1 MLSSL
6 LVSAL
11 LLNTAMGNQKQ
22 VRQAVYDKFEE
33 YGIELRCGPMM
44 IIFINVFIFRFLQ
57 IPHFG
62 KQFLRVSQ
70 VD

>member
-11 LLNTAMGNQKQ
+11 LLKTAIGNQKQ

-33 YGIELRCGPMM
+33 YGIELRSGPMM
-44 IIFINVFIFRFLQ
+44 VIFLNVFIFRFLQ
-57 IPHFG
+57 ILHFG
-62 KQFLRVSQ
+62 RQFLGVSQ